1 MQEVLQELVREWSY
15 LGIALFLWGTGFGF
29 PLPEDICLLLAGWLC
44 GEGGADVLFMVPLTM
59 FCVLGS
65 DCVIYFLGWKW
76 GLKATKWW
84 PFCKFLSEEKLARSE
99 AMFHNHGGK
108 MLFGVRFMPLVR
120 APSFFT
126 AGTFKY
132 PFHKFLFYD
141 GLAALLSV
149 PTLVILGYY
158 FHDRFEEV
166 KQWSRQGQVATAI
179 IVGACAVAYI
189 TWKVIKSKRKAKA
202 AAKVQT
208 NNEANAKDNTTN
220 NVNKDVNKDVN
231 TDSSDI
237 TSN

>member
-1 MQEVLQELVREWSY
+1 MQEFLQELVKEWSY

-44 GEGGADVLFMVPLTM
+44 GEGGANLLIMVPLTM
-59 FCVLGS
+59 FCVVGS

-76 GLKATKWW
+76 GHKVTTWW
-84 PFCKFLSEEKLARSE
+84 PFCKFLSAEKLARSE
-99 AMFHNHGGK
+99 GMFHSHGGK

-132 PFHKFLFYD
+132 PFHKFLFFD
-141 GLAALLSV
+141 GLAAILSV

-166 KQWSRQGQVATAI
+166 KQWSRQGQITAAL
-179 IVGACAVAYI
+179 IVGACGVAYI
-189 TWKVIKSKRKAKA
+189 SWKIFKNTRDKKAQVKA
-202 AAKVQT
+202 GLDRTAPT
-208 NNEANAKDNTTN
+208 PNSPEAL
-220 NVNKDVNKDVN
+220 
-231 TDSSDI
+231 SSAD
-237 TSN
+237 TGTKQ